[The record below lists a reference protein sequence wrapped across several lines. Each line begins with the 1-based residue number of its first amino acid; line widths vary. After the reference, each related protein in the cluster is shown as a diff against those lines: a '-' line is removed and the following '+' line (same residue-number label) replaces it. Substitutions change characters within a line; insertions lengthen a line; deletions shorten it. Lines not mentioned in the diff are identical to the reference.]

1 MGRRTKEKEDA
12 DINIKSSNVPL
23 HYCSDHIMWQKT
35 REREKAD
42 MSIGYSHSVLSNNY
56 KDAIRDELSEL
67 EDKIAAIEGDRQ
79 PSSKRRR
86 IISVKVYV

>member
-1 MGRRTKEKEDA
+1 MGQR
-12 DINIKSSNVPL
+12 
-23 HYCSDHIMWQKT
+23 T

-56 KDAIRDELSEL
+56 KDAIRDELNEL
-67 EDKIAAIEGDRQ
+67 KDKIAAIEGDRQ

>member
-1 MGRRTKEKEDA
+1 MGRRTREKKDA

-23 HYCSDHIMWQKT
+23 HYCNNHIMWQGT

-67 EDKIAAIEGDRQ
+67 KDKIAAIEGDRQ

>member
-1 MGRRTKEKEDA
+1 MRRKTKEEVT

-23 HYCSDHIMWQKT
+23 HYCNDHIMWQKT

-56 KDAIRDELSEL
+56 KDAIIDELNEL
-67 EDKIAAIEGDRQ
+67 KDKIAAIEGDRQ

-86 IISVKVYV
+86 KISVKVYV

>member
-1 MGRRTKEKEDA
+1 MRRKTKEEVT

-42 MSIGYSHSVLSNNY
+42 KSIGYSHSVLSNNY

-67 EDKIAAIEGDRQ
+67 KDKIAAIEGDRQ

-86 IISVKVYV
+86 IISVKVYI

>member
-12 DINIKSSNVPL
+12 DINIKSFNVPL
-23 HYCSDHIMWQKT
+23 HYCNDHIMWQKT

-42 MSIGYSHSVLSNNY
+42 ISIGYSPNVLSNNY
-56 KDAIRDELSEL
+56 KDAIKDELSEL
-67 EDKIAAIEGDRQ
+67 KDKIAAIEDDRQ
-79 PSSKRRR
+79 PSSKHRR